1 MATQQPESGGSRPG
15 LLRRFFWD
23 SDHRYFQLPATY
35 AQEAHPKHEG
45 PLGTKAGVLGK
56 KWWDFTGG
64 DHPSPLFYIIV
75 GLILG
80 AITLVEYWL
89 FTTDLEKKWINS
101 ALFALSSAKFFMV
114 VSFFMHMKFDNKWFA
129 KLFAAGFFLAM
140 AIFLAIL
147 ALTDKLN
154 G

>member
-23 SDHRYFQLPATY
+23 SDHRYFQLPETY
-35 AQEAHPKHEG
+35 SQEAHPKHEG

-114 VSFFMHMKFDNKWFA
+114 VAFFMHLKFDNKWFA

-140 AIFLAIL
+140 AIFLSIL

>member
-1 MATQQPESGGSRPG
+1 
-15 LLRRFFWD
+15 
-23 SDHRYFQLPATY
+23 
-35 AQEAHPKHEG
+35 
-45 PLGTKAGVLGK
+45 V
-56 KWWDFTGG
+56 
-64 DHPSPLFYIIV
+64 IV
-75 GLILG
+75 SLILG

-114 VSFFMHMKFDNKWFA
+114 VAFFMHLKFDNKWFA

-140 AIFLAIL
+140 ATFLSIL

>member
-23 SDHRYFQLPATY
+23 SDHRYFQLPETY
-35 AQEAHPKHEG
+35 SQEAHPKHEG
-45 PLGTKAGVLGK
+45 PLGTQAGVLAK

-75 GLILG
+75 ALILG

-114 VSFFMHMKFDNKWFA
+114 VSFFMHLKFDNKWFA